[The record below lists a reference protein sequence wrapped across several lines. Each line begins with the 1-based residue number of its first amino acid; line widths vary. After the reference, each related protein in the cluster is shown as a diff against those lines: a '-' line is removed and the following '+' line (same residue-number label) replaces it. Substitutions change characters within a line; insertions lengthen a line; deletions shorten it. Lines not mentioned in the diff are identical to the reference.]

1 MCTDLPNNREF
12 SSTHTSNLS
21 PWELFSYSF
30 LLWLEHEVFG
40 TIDDIFEIDFFHR
53 LSDIF
58 SDMFGV
64 PALDR
69 YSETRY
75 IRYIDGVHRVIEE
88 PYSKCEKSY
97 DHESEKYDSNSRRK

>member
-1 MCTDLPNNREF
+1 
-12 SSTHTSNLS
+12 
-21 PWELFSYSF
+21 
-30 LLWLEHEVFG
+30 
-40 TIDDIFEIDFFHR
+40 
-53 LSDIF
+53 
-58 SDMFGV
+58 MFGV